1 MHATFIFGSQTEL
14 RTVETLPSIGA
25 TVSGPD
31 NSPWTITDIVRK
43 PDGAT
48 ITAMREPLP
57 EWIRGDDVPC
67 PITS

>member
-31 NSPWTITDIVRK
+31 NSPWTITGIITT
-43 PDGAT
+43 PTGAT
-48 ITAMREPLP
+48 LTCQPADAPSMIF
-57 EWIRGDDVPC
+57 GDDSFPLQ
-67 PITS
+67 S